1 MGASAGGGASR
12 VSGMVEPLL
21 YRLLGRRQRLLWP
34 PSRDSAPLLIL
45 GWLALTA
52 PLARLLRRRKSRDIA
67 LVEERRREHALWTL
81 ANVIDNEEL
90 RLAAE
95 DAKPSPPPALAE
107 KLFTLLFDEI
117 EHHDITAIGVSKT
130 DPRFVRGMELLRIH
144 TSRELREAIDKTRQ
158 ARSAVQDD
166 SIDDVPTEGR
176 QFADGRAMR
185 RLMRFVK
192 NNVLTHMR
200 AGGGKTCSDEF
211 DRAEVATLK
220 ALVKEAAA
228 FSSAMQAENRRA
240 MAIIWR
246 LIKPF
251 RWQVALG
258 TALSFVAET
267 AAASVAVSSIQLPF
281 IANRAGSQAEVMAYA
296 YQSCLSH
303 FVLWTFHRQA
313 SMIADAMVGHAKAD
327 FVMRLRNATMHAILS
342 QDREYHDIHT
352 VGVLQERINHTC
364 RVTAQHLVGHPK
376 MLVVKVFK
384 ICVRLV
390 YMYAISPR
398 LFVISLALP
407 LPLGYAVAWLGTKT
421 SLKLSRKINKIN
433 ELAVS
438 GTIDVLKEMTTV
450 RQFAMEDYEHEKY
463 ALTNIFRR
471 MLEQRLDVLQKLT
484 HLVIEGFYVRADQQT
499 AFLLHFLINDSESL
513 SFGHCQ
519 HY

>member
-1 MGASAGGGASR
+1 MAARAGGDASQAR
-12 VSGMVEPLL
+12 GMAELL
-21 YRLLGRRQRLLWP
+21 CRLLGRRRIRRLLWP

-52 PLARLLRRRKSRDIA
+52 PLAVLLRQRKSRDIA
-67 LVEERRREHALWTL
+67 LVEERRREHALSSL

-90 RLAAE
+90 RLAG

-117 EHHDITAIGVSKT
+117 EHHDITAIGVPKT
-130 DPRFVRGMELLRIH
+130 DARFVRGMELLRIH
-144 TSRELREAIDKTRQ
+144 TRRELREAIDKTQQ

-166 SIDDVPTEGR
+166 SIDNVPKEGR

-211 DRAEVATLK
+211 DRAEVAKLK

-228 FSSAMQAENRRA
+228 FSSAMQTENRRA

-251 RWQVALG
+251 RWQVAFG

-281 IANRAGSQAEVMAYA
+281 IANRAGSHAEVMAYA

-303 FVLWTFHRQA
+303 FVLWAFHRQV
-313 SMIADAMVGHAKAD
+313 SMIAGAMVGHAKAD

-364 RVTAQHLVGHPK
+364 RVTADHLVGQPK
-376 MLVVKVFK
+376 TLVVKVFK
-384 ICVRLV
+384 ICVRLA

-421 SLKLSRKINKIN
+421 GLKLSRKINKIN

-484 HLVIEGFYVRADQQT
+484 HLIIEGFYVRART
-499 AFLLHFLINDSESL
+499 NSPPFRS
-513 SFGHCQ
+513 
-519 HY
+519 